1 MSENPTMAASA
12 SPEALYKQAGPLPI
26 PYTAE
31 EVSRTFADLLATF
44 DFAAEMHDLQ
54 IGRLNLVKRAKAKK
68 LLTAIS
74 IALWH
79 VALQKSFP
87 GDAETFYNHF
97 VETYPPLT
105 GSGRNAKRLRLHV
118 AACDALVGEKKDAD
132 FSLVAENLANA
143 FARQDKNRQSLQ
155 LRISLRIRALYELVF
170 KKLI

>member
-1 MSENPTMAASA
+1 MPEVSTMAASA
-12 SPEALYKQAGPLPI
+12 SPGLQHGKIGPLPI

-31 EVSRTFADLLATF
+31 EVGRTFADLLATF

-54 IGRLNLVKRAKAKK
+54 IGRMNLVKRAKAKK

-87 GDAETFYNHF
+87 HDAENFFSHF
-97 VETYPPLT
+97 VETYPPLA
-105 GSGRNAKRLRLHV
+105 GSGRKAKSLRLHV
-118 AACDALVGEKKDAD
+118 TACDALVGEKKDAD

-143 FARQDKNRQSLQ
+143 FARQDKSRQSLQ
-155 LRISLRIRALYELVF
+155 LRISLRIRALYDIIFE
-170 KKLI
+170 KLI

>member
-1 MSENPTMAASA
+1 M
-12 SPEALYKQAGPLPI
+12 QHRQIGPLPI

-31 EVSRTFADLLATF
+31 EVGRTFADLLATF

-54 IGRLNLVKRAKAKK
+54 IGRLNLVKRAKAKR

-87 GDAETFYNHF
+87 NDADFFFNHF
-97 VETYPPLT
+97 VETYPPLA
-105 GSGRNAKRLRLHV
+105 GSGRRAKNLRFYV

-132 FSLVAENLANA
+132 FSLVAENLTDA
-143 FARQDKNRQSLQ
+143 FASQDKSRQSLQ
-155 LRISLRIRALYELVF
+155 LRISLRIRALYDLIFE
-170 KKLI
+170 KLI